1 MLCLALAVHLPQASS
16 PPVAADTIRIVDDLG
31 RTLTF
36 PVPATRIVSLIPA
49 ATEILFELGAGD
61 QVVGRTQYGT
71 HPPEAIDVPDVGE
84 GIRPS
89 AEVVLARSPDAV
101 VLFAGPDNEAS
112 VAEFERLGIPTLALY
127 HNSFRDLERN
137 IERLGALS
145 GHSIEAAE
153 AVTRIRAQ
161 LAEVAALT
169 REVTPVSVY
178 YDLWANPPI
187 TIGAGSYLDSLVR
200 VAGGSN
206 VFGDLPEP
214 SPQVSLEAIVV
225 RDPTLVIV
233 PVESGTIRDTP
244 ADRQGWAVVPAIR
257 ENRVRNVEADL
268 LHRLGPRIGDAAV
281 ALALAIHP
289 ELSARLAPLRSAA
302 DSATE
307 PRMNR

>member
-1 MLCLALAVHLPQASS
+1 VVLSLSLAVASGPTASS
-16 PPVAADTIRIVDDLG
+16 PVGRSDTIQIVDDLG
-31 RTLTF
+31 RTLTLSA
-36 PVPATRIVSLIPA
+36 PATRIVSLIPA
-49 ATEILFELGAGD
+49 ATEILFEIGAGD

-71 HPPEAIDVPDVGE
+71 HPPEAIEVPDVGA

-89 AEVVLARSPDAV
+89 AEVVLARAPDAV
-101 VLFAGPDNEAS
+101 VLFAGADNRAA

-145 GHSIEAAE
+145 GHPAEAAE
-153 AVTRIRAQ
+153 TVARIRTE
-161 LAEVAALT
+161 LADVAALT
-169 REVTPVSVY
+169 REATRISVY

-225 RDPTLVIV
+225 RDPVLVLV
-233 PVESGTIRDTP
+233 PVESGSIRNSP
-244 ADRQGWAVVPAIR
+244 AERQGWAVIPAVR
-257 ENRVRNVEADL
+257 DDRVRNVEADL
-268 LHRLGPRIGDAAV
+268 LHRLGPRIGEAAV
-281 ALALAIHP
+281 ALAIAIHP
-289 ELSARLAPLRSAA
+289 ELAGRL
-302 DSATE
+302 T
-307 PRMNR
+307 PRHGKAER